1 MQGNPLITLSA
12 IPIALSLL
20 WWVVTHLSLKHHRQA
35 TPVRLTLAVTAS
47 FFIAAY
53 AWTAAYRV
61 LLYSRSGYLP
71 FEPPGFIQYAGL
83 LWAAVALPLAVL
95 PLLLLQGLAAL
106 CRWQRKPKSSA
117 PPNPD
122 PDSDPNTTPA
132 PLSRRGFLS
141 LSTASLSIPPLAT
154 AAASVVAYQQ
164 NQAFRTTRL
173 TVPIPDLPKPLHGLT
188 IAHLSDSHFGEITHG
203 HIINQIVEQTNA
215 LEPDLICFTGD
226 LINHSK
232 DDLDVGIDCLRRLR
246 PKHAL
251 ALVEG
256 NHDLL
261 HGRDAFETPVRKA
274 DLNLLLNQSHHLT
287 IERQRVD
294 LLGLVWQSYNIWT
307 DLGDL
312 QGTIR
317 PNAFPIL
324 LAHHPKLFDHAHKYN
339 IPLTLAGHTHGGQ
352 IMLHREFGP
361 GPLFFKYW
369 SGLYHQYDT
378 TLHVSNGV
386 GNWFPLRFNAPA
398 EISLLTLQPAPPAPP
413 T

>member
-12 IPIALSLL
+12 IPVVLTLL
-20 WWVVTHLSLKHHRQA
+20 WWVATHLVLKHHRRA
-35 TPVRLTLAVTAS
+35 TALRLTLAATALA
-47 FFIAAY
+47 FTAAY
-53 AWTAAYRV
+53 AWTATYRV
-61 LLYSRSGYLP
+61 LLYSRSGELP

-83 LWAAVALPLAVL
+83 LWAAVALPLAIV
-95 PLLLLQGLAAL
+95 PLLLVQGLAFV
-106 CRWQRKPKSSA
+106 RRKTRSPKPDTPTPTDDA
-117 PPNPD
+117 PQ
-122 PDSDPNTTPA
+122 PA

-141 LSTASLSIPPLAT
+141 LSTASLVVPPLAT
-154 AAASVVAYQQ
+154 AAASAVAYQQ
-164 NQAFRTTRL
+164 NQAFRTTRHTL
-173 TVPIPDLPKPLHGLT
+173 PIPGLPKALHGLT

-232 DDLDVGIDCLRRLR
+232 KDLDVGIDCLRKLK

-251 ALVEG
+251 VLVEG

-261 HGRDAFETPVRKA
+261 HGRDAFELPVRKA
-274 DLNLLLNQSHHLT
+274 GLNLLINQSHQIT
-287 IERQRVD
+287 IEGQRVD
-294 LLGLVWQSYNIWT
+294 LLGLAWQTYNTWR

-317 PNAFPIL
+317 PDAFPIL

-369 SGLYHQYDT
+369 SGLYHHQKT

-386 GNWFPLRFNAPA
+386 GNWFPLRLNAPA
-398 EISLLTLQPAPPAPP
+398 EISLLTLQPAPPHPSAPP
-413 T
+413 A

>member
-20 WWVVTHLSLKHHRQA
+20 WWITTHLCLKSQRHA
-35 TPVRLTLAVTAS
+35 TPFRIILAVAAV
-47 FFIAAY
+47 FFIGSY
-53 AWTAAYRV
+53 VWTATYRV
-61 LLYSRSGYLP
+61 LLYSQNGYLP

-83 LWAAVALPLAVL
+83 LWVAAALPLVIL
-95 PLLLLQGLAAL
+95 PLLVLQGLALLRHLVRPRPSGPATEH
-106 CRWQRKPKSSA
+106 
-117 PPNPD
+117 PD
-122 PDSDPNTTPA
+122 PAPATPATPA

-141 LSTASLSIPPLAT
+141 LSTASLALPPLAT
-154 AAASVVAYQQ
+154 GAASALAYRQ
-164 NQAFRTTRL
+164 NQAFRTTRITL
-173 TVPIPDLPKPLHGLT
+173 PIPNLPKPLHGLS
-188 IAHLSDSHFGEITHG
+188 IAHLSDSHFGEITQG
-203 HIINQIVEQTNA
+203 HIVDQIIEQTNA

-226 LINHSK
+226 LINHSRE
-232 DDLDVGIDCLRRLR
+232 DLDVGIDFLRRLR

-261 HGRDAFETPVRKA
+261 HGRDAFEQPIRKA
-274 DLNLLLNQSHHLT
+274 GLDLLINQSHRVT
-287 IERQRVD
+287 IEGQRID
-294 LLGLVWQSYNIWT
+294 LLGLAWQTYNTWR

-312 QGTIR
+312 QGSIR
-317 PNAFPIL
+317 SNAFPIL
-324 LAHHPKLFDHAHKYN
+324 LAHHPKLFDHAYKYD

-369 SGLYHQYDT
+369 SGLYHQQNT

-386 GNWFPLRFNAPA
+386 GNWFPLRLNAPA
-398 EISLLTLQPAPPAPP
+398 EISLLTLQPA
-413 T
+413 